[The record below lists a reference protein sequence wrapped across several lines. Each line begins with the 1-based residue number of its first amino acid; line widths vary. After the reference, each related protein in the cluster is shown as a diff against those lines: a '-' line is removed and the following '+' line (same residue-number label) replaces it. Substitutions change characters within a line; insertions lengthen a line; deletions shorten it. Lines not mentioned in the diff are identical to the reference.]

1 MSGLMKALRG
11 FGVDGAQQARPG
23 VILPVQTL
31 AKIMGRGSAA
41 QTAWPHVCGNVGND
55 NKSTGCQGLTVS
67 FKKGEKYFNS
77 TACSALDRNH
87 PC

>member
-1 MSGLMKALRG
+1 MSGLVKALRE
-11 FGVDGAQQARPG
+11 FGVEGAQQARLG
-23 VILPVQTL
+23 VIPPVQTL

-41 QTAWPHVCGNVGND
+41 QAAWPHIGGNLGND
-55 NKSTGCQGLTVS
+55 NKSTGCQGLTIS
-67 FKKGEKYFNS
+67 FKKGEKYVHS